1 MMMLVYSILTLE
13 LMTPRESRP
22 QKPLHNLHAPSA
34 GGVQCEQNSVCDQ
47 LLPRQWSQPPYI
59 AVPGTHFSIPL
70 RVFHTFN
77 ESRGDSSRSLT

>member
-13 LMTPRESRP
+13 LMTPRESLP

-34 GGVQCEQNSVCDQ
+34 GGVQCEQNSVGDQ
-47 LLPRQWSQPPYI
+47 PWSQPAYI
-59 AVPGTHFSIPL
+59 AVPRTHFSIPL

-77 ESRGDSSRSLT
+77 ELRGDSSRSLT